1 MGVAKVL
8 VSKEDI
14 FSWPVKICAFI
25 VFGYLFYIIVVA
37 VVNTVCDGCVVRYYA
52 KYIYEKNKR
61 EYVPPPIQEEEEDDW
76 DEDDD
81 EDSSF
86 H

>member
-1 MGVAKVL
+1 M
-8 VSKEDI
+8 
-14 FSWPVKICAFI
+14 
-25 VFGYLFYIIVVA
+25 VVA
-37 VVNTVCDGCVVRYYA
+37 LVNTVCDGCVVRYYA

-61 EYVPPPIQEEEEDDW
+61 EYVPPPIQEEEDDW